1 MVFAIYK
8 GISHS
13 AERTYFEV
21 PKGIIMKNKQKLMD
35 YCNCRLQSNDG
46 NRSKAIQGLL
56 NDNPVKVLNKKGLKR
71 VLWMVECLCN
81 LEY

>member
-1 MVFAIYK
+1 
-8 GISHS
+8 
-13 AERTYFEV
+13 
-21 PKGIIMKNKQKLMD
+21 MKNKQKLMD